1 MTTVVK
7 KRNGKLEEFNAEKIN
22 KVIEWAC
29 EGISDVH
36 PSDVAM
42 NAKLSVYNKIS
53 TSSIQDVIV
62 QSAANLITEDAP
74 NYQYVAARLRIYALR
89 KDVWGGSE
97 APRLYDHL
105 RKNKKIYDDCILEK
119 YSESEIHKINKFL
132 KHDRD
137 YLFTYAGI
145 EQMIDKYLICDRIS
159 HKIYETPQFAFIL
172 VPMVLFRDR
181 SDRIELIKEMYDYV
195 SMFKI
200 NLPTPILAGVRSK
213 LKFYSSCVLADCGD
227 SIDSIFTTAHI
238 VGKYTAR
245 RSGIGVNMG
254 RIRAVGSPIR
264 NSEVISTGIIP
275 FLKVIESAVKSTSQN
290 GLRGG
295 GATISFPWWHAE
307 VEDILVLKNNRGT
320 DDNRVRKLDYCI
332 QLEKVFYDRVIENKT
347 ITLFCPNE
355 VKGLYDS
362 FGLDSFKELY
372 EYYENDKSIKL
383 KKIINARDLMV
394 QIAKERLET
403 GRIYIMNI
411 DHVNK
416 SPWKEKINMIN
427 LCVAPETMLLT
438 KDGYFPIS
446 LLENDDVEVWNG
458 KQWSKTKVV
467 KTGENQKLVKVILS
481 DGKILECTPYHLW
494 YTIDNYKNQSKG
506 ILTEKRT
513 HELKVGDKLCKFDLP
528 IIDGNE
534 EFVSPYTHGLYCAD
548 GCLERINSKRIS
560 LYGEKKSL
568 AQFLDIKT
576 DRGED
581 ASGRRNIVINPLIAD
596 KFIVPINSSLFTKLR
611 WLEGYFDGDGTIA
624 VNGTNESIQA
634 ASVEFEFLKQV
645 QLMLQTMGIDSKITH
660 MTEAGDRLLPDGRGG
675 YKLYPCRESKRIL
688 INSNGLYKLSQLGF
702 SPNRLKF
709 TNRLPQRD
717 ATQFVTVVDV
727 IDEGRTDD
735 TYCVNEP
742 LEHKV
747 VFNGILTGNCVEI
760 TQPTKPLQDVND
772 VNGEIGICIL
782 SAINLLEVKP
792 DELENV
798 CKIIVYALNEL
809 IDYQEYPFEAARKF
823 CQEKRSLG
831 VGLTNFAAWLASK
844 KLNHESP
851 ESIKESNDIME
862 KVQYYLLSASC
873 QMAEEKGAAKE
884 FSVSHYS
891 NGFLPCDKPKNQLFD
906 FTNTMDWEIL
916 RERIKKFGLRNCT
929 LTAQMPCESSS
940 VVQCSTNG
948 LEPIR
953 SLLIEKEAKNGV
965 KKVLTPKFPK
975 MKNHY
980 TRAFDLRSNDNI
992 LKIYGA
998 MQYWIDMA
1006 MSVNT
1011 YLNYN
1016 HYPDGKIPHSIII
1029 KDIMLAH
1036 KYGIKTLYYN
1046 NTPDDRSEGIDN
1058 ASKSCESGACS
1069 I

>member
-1 MTTVVK
+1 MSIFVK

-29 EGISDVH
+29 DGILDVH

-42 NAKLSVYNKIS
+42 NANLSVHNKIS
-53 TSSIQDVIV
+53 TSSIQDVMV
-62 QSAANLITEDAP
+62 QSAANLITENTP

-137 YLFTYAGI
+137 YLFTHAGI

-172 VPMVLFRDR
+172 VPMILFRDR
-181 SDRIELIKEMYDYV
+181 EDRIELIKEMYDYV
-195 SMFKI
+195 STFKI

-227 SIDSIFTTAHI
+227 SIDSIFTTAHV

-355 VKGLYDS
+355 VKDLYDS
-362 FGLDSFKELY
+362 FGLDGFKELY
-372 EYYENDKSIKL
+372 ESYENNKSIKI
-383 KKIINARDLMV
+383 KKVINARDLMV

-416 SPWKEKINMIN
+416 SPWKEKINMTN
-427 LCVAPETMLLT
+427 L
-438 KDGYFPIS
+438 
-446 LLENDDVEVWNG
+446 
-458 KQWSKTKVV
+458 
-467 KTGENQKLVKVILS
+467 
-481 DGKILECTPYHLW
+481 
-494 YTIDNYKNQSKG
+494 
-506 ILTEKRT
+506 
-513 HELKVGDKLCKFDLP
+513 
-528 IIDGNE
+528 
-534 EFVSPYTHGLYCAD
+534 
-548 GCLERINSKRIS
+548 
-560 LYGEKKSL
+560 
-568 AQFLDIKT
+568 
-576 DRGED
+576 
-581 ASGRRNIVINPLIAD
+581 
-596 KFIVPINSSLFTKLR
+596 
-611 WLEGYFDGDGTIA
+611 
-624 VNGTNESIQA
+624 
-634 ASVEFEFLKQV
+634 
-645 QLMLQTMGIDSKITH
+645 
-660 MTEAGDRLLPDGRGG
+660 
-675 YKLYPCRESKRIL
+675 
-688 INSNGLYKLSQLGF
+688 
-702 SPNRLKF
+702 
-709 TNRLPQRD
+709 
-717 ATQFVTVVDV
+717 
-727 IDEGRTDD
+727 
-735 TYCVNEP
+735 
-742 LEHKV
+742 
-747 VFNGILTGNCVEI
+747 CVEI
-760 TQPTKPLQDVND
+760 TQPTKPLISTEDQ
-772 VNGEIGICIL
+772 NGEIGICIL
-782 SAINLLEVKP
+782 SAINLLEVKSE
-792 DELENV
+792 ELENV

-831 VGLTNFAAWLASK
+831 VGLTNFSAWLASK
-844 KLNHESP
+844 KLNHESV

-873 QMAEEKGAAKE
+873 KMAEEKGAAEK
-884 FSVSHYS
+884 FNVSRYAD
-891 NGFLPCDKPKNQLFD
+891 GFLPCDKVKNQLFD
-906 FTNTMDWEIL
+906 FPNTMDWESL
-916 RERIKKFGLRNCT
+916 RQRINQFGLKNCT

-948 LEPIR
+948 LEPVR
-953 SLLIEKEAKNGV
+953 SLLTEKEAKNGV

-975 MKNHY
+975 MKNYY
-980 TRAFDLRSNDNI
+980 TRAFDLKSNDNI

-1016 HYPDGKIPHSIII
+1016 HYPDGKIPHSIIV
-1029 KDIMLAH
+1029 KDIMAAY
-1036 KYGIKTLYYN
+1036 KYGVKTLYYN
-1046 NTPDDRSEGIDN
+1046 NTPDDRSEGI
-1058 ASKSCESGACS
+1058 SKEQSCESGACS

>member
-1 MTTVVK
+1 MSIFVK

-29 EGISDVH
+29 DGILDVH

-42 NAKLSVYNKIS
+42 NANLSVHNKIS
-53 TSSIQDVIV
+53 TSSIQDVMV
-62 QSAANLITEDAP
+62 QSAANLITENTP

-137 YLFTYAGI
+137 YLFTHAGI

-172 VPMVLFRDR
+172 VPMILFRDR
-181 SDRIELIKEMYDYV
+181 EDRIELIKEMYDYV
-195 SMFKI
+195 STFKI

-227 SIDSIFTTAHI
+227 SIDSIFTTAHV

-355 VKGLYDS
+355 VKDLYDS
-362 FGLDSFKELY
+362 FGLDGFKELY
-372 EYYENDKSIKL
+372 ESYENNKSIKI
-383 KKIINARDLMV
+383 KKVINARDLMV

-416 SPWKEKINMIN
+416 SPWKEKINMTN
-427 LCVAPETMLLT
+427 L
-438 KDGYFPIS
+438 
-446 LLENDDVEVWNG
+446 
-458 KQWSKTKVV
+458 
-467 KTGENQKLVKVILS
+467 
-481 DGKILECTPYHLW
+481 
-494 YTIDNYKNQSKG
+494 
-506 ILTEKRT
+506 
-513 HELKVGDKLCKFDLP
+513 
-528 IIDGNE
+528 
-534 EFVSPYTHGLYCAD
+534 
-548 GCLERINSKRIS
+548 
-560 LYGEKKSL
+560 
-568 AQFLDIKT
+568 
-576 DRGED
+576 
-581 ASGRRNIVINPLIAD
+581 
-596 KFIVPINSSLFTKLR
+596 
-611 WLEGYFDGDGTIA
+611 
-624 VNGTNESIQA
+624 
-634 ASVEFEFLKQV
+634 
-645 QLMLQTMGIDSKITH
+645 
-660 MTEAGDRLLPDGRGG
+660 
-675 YKLYPCRESKRIL
+675 
-688 INSNGLYKLSQLGF
+688 
-702 SPNRLKF
+702 
-709 TNRLPQRD
+709 
-717 ATQFVTVVDV
+717 
-727 IDEGRTDD
+727 
-735 TYCVNEP
+735 
-742 LEHKV
+742 
-747 VFNGILTGNCVEI
+747 CVEI
-760 TQPTKPLQDVND
+760 TQPTKPLISTEDQ
-772 VNGEIGICIL
+772 NGEIGICIL
-782 SAINLLEVKP
+782 SAINLLEVKLE
-792 DELENV
+792 ELENV

-831 VGLTNFAAWLASK
+831 VGLTNFSAWLASK
-844 KLNHESP
+844 KLNHESV
-851 ESIKESNDIME
+851 ESIKESNDMME

-873 QMAEEKGAAKE
+873 KMAEEKGAAEK
-884 FSVSHYS
+884 FNVSRYAD
-891 NGFLPCDKPKNQLFD
+891 GFLPCDKVKNQLFD
-906 FTNTMDWEIL
+906 FPNTMDWESL
-916 RERIKKFGLRNCT
+916 RQRINQFGLRNCT

-953 SLLIEKEAKNGV
+953 SLLTEKEAKNGV
-965 KKVLTPKFPK
+965 KKVLTPRFPK
-975 MKNHY
+975 MKNYY
-980 TRAFDLRSNDNI
+980 TRAFDLKSNDNI

-1016 HYPDGKIPHSIII
+1016 HYPDGKIPHSIIV
-1029 KDIMLAH
+1029 KDIMAAY

-1046 NTPDDRSEGIDN
+1046 NTPDDRSEGIN
-1058 ASKSCESGACS
+1058 KEQSCESGACS

>member
-1 MTTVVK
+1 MSIFVK

-22 KVIEWAC
+22 KVVEWAC
-29 EGISDVH
+29 VGIQDVN

-42 NAKLSVYNKIS
+42 GAKLSIHNKIL
-53 TSSIQDVIV
+53 TSSIQDVLV
-62 QSAANLITEDAP
+62 QAASNLTTENAP
-74 NYQYVAARLRIYALR
+74 NYQYVAARLKIYALR
-89 KDVWGGSE
+89 KDVWGESE
-97 APRLYDHL
+97 PPRLYDHL
-105 RKNKKIYDDCILEK
+105 RKNKKIYDDCVLEL

-137 YLFTYAGI
+137 YLFTHAGI

-159 HKIYETPQFAFIL
+159 KKIYETPQFAFIL
-172 VPMVLFRDR
+172 VPMILFRNYENR
-181 SDRIELIKEMYDYV
+181 LELIKEMYDYV
-195 SMFKI
+195 STFKI

-227 SIDSIFTTAHI
+227 SIDSIFTTAHV

-254 RIRAVGSPIR
+254 RVRAVGSPIR

-355 VKGLYDS
+355 VKDLYNA
-362 FGLDSFKELY
+362 FGLDSFKDLY
-372 EYYENDKSIKL
+372 EKYENDKSIKI
-383 KKIINARDLMV
+383 KKVINARDLIA

-416 SPWKEKINMIN
+416 SPRKENMTN
-427 LCVAPETMLLT
+427 L
-438 KDGYFPIS
+438 
-446 LLENDDVEVWNG
+446 
-458 KQWSKTKVV
+458 
-467 KTGENQKLVKVILS
+467 
-481 DGKILECTPYHLW
+481 
-494 YTIDNYKNQSKG
+494 
-506 ILTEKRT
+506 
-513 HELKVGDKLCKFDLP
+513 
-528 IIDGNE
+528 
-534 EFVSPYTHGLYCAD
+534 
-548 GCLERINSKRIS
+548 
-560 LYGEKKSL
+560 
-568 AQFLDIKT
+568 
-576 DRGED
+576 
-581 ASGRRNIVINPLIAD
+581 
-596 KFIVPINSSLFTKLR
+596 
-611 WLEGYFDGDGTIA
+611 
-624 VNGTNESIQA
+624 
-634 ASVEFEFLKQV
+634 
-645 QLMLQTMGIDSKITH
+645 
-660 MTEAGDRLLPDGRGG
+660 
-675 YKLYPCRESKRIL
+675 
-688 INSNGLYKLSQLGF
+688 
-702 SPNRLKF
+702 
-709 TNRLPQRD
+709 
-717 ATQFVTVVDV
+717 
-727 IDEGRTDD
+727 
-735 TYCVNEP
+735 
-742 LEHKV
+742 
-747 VFNGILTGNCVEI
+747 CVEI
-760 TQPTKPLQDVND
+760 TQPTKPLQSTSDQ
-772 VNGEIGICIL
+772 NGEIGICIL
-782 SAINLLEVKP
+782 SAINLLEVKSE
-792 DELENV
+792 ELESV

-844 KLNHESP
+844 KLNHESV
-851 ESIKESNDIME
+851 ESIKEASDIME

-873 QMAEEKGAAKE
+873 KMAEESGIAKQ
-884 FSVSHYS
+884 FNVSHYS
-891 NGFLPCDKPKNQLFD
+891 EGFLPCDKKRNEQFD
-906 FTNTMDWEIL
+906 FPIIMDWENL
-916 RERIKKFGLRNCT
+916 RERIKKFGLKNCT
-929 LTAQMPCESSS
+929 VTAQMPCESSS

-953 SLLIEKEAKNGV
+953 ALLTEKEAKNGV

-975 MKNHY
+975 MKNY
-980 TRAFDLRSNDNI
+980 YSRAFDIRSNNNL

-1016 HYPDGKIPHSIII
+1016 HYPDGKIPHSVII
-1029 KDIMLAH
+1029 KDIMSAY

-1046 NTPDDRSEGIDN
+1046 NTPDDRSEGM
-1058 ASKSCESGACS
+1058 SKEQSCESGACS